1 MRRDELVGKWS
12 RKADEFDALAA
23 TVDAAAMCQQFIG
36 DLQSLGAD
44 GESDWVSIT
53 EAATLS
59 GYSKQHIR
67 RLIQSGQL
75 AAQREGK
82 ERQVRLHDLP
92 RKPVPVAKAMAE
104 LHLLG
109 ATAEQAVRESVG
121 AS

>member
-1 MRRDELVGKWS
+1 MRPDELVGKWTH
-12 RKADEFDALAA
+12 KAAEFDALAA
-23 TVDAAAMCQQFIG
+23 TVDAAAMCQQFIA
-36 DLQSLGAD
+36 DLQSLEAD
-44 GESDWVSIT
+44 DGSDWVSIA
-53 EAATLS
+53 EAATFS

-82 ERQVRLHDLP
+82 ERRVRLHDLP
-92 RKPVPVAKAMAE
+92 RKPVPVAKATAE